1 MKRYP
6 RFLSAAAVAAGFLTV
21 SASAQT
27 TVYSENYDGL
37 TVGTGDLVIA
47 GNPVFGSAAPDVT
60 VDEWAVGHQT
70 FSVADAGSGDHVL
83 RLSNTNSSFGAAVWL
98 DVSSLVPGD
107 YSLQFTVSGYTLSGT
122 GTAPTQFANVLKAKG
137 VDASSADTVTWDLA
151 KGANFDNT
159 VTGGGAT
166 VATNGSYLTSI
177 SPRTGSSAF
186 SADGTVTHSFT
197 IAADDEYIGLI
208 IGNNDLNGQTVAFDI
223 DDLSVERLPWPGDFD
238 DLAVG
243 ASDLVVD
250 TAPVFGSASPDVAT
264 EQWAVGSSDLSV
276 VDSGAGD
283 HVLSLAHS
291 GSSLGAAIWL
301 DVSDL
306 GLTPGDYTMQFAV
319 SGYALS
325 GTGTAPNQFA
335 NVVRAQGVDASTADT
350 VIWSLNRGA
359 NFNTVTSTGGATVAT
374 NGAYGTSASVH
385 TVGGGA
391 TFFTADGTVT
401 HSFTIAAGDE
411 YIGLIIANNDQNGQ
425 TAAFA
430 INDVSVERAPWVA
443 NFDSLAVGTG
453 DLVVNG
459 NPEFGSAAPDVT
471 VDEWAVGHQTFSV
484 ADAGAGDHVLRLSN
498 TNSSFAAAIWLDVSD
513 LELAPGEHR
522 MQFTVSGYTLS
533 GTGTVPTQ
541 FANVLKAKGVDAS
554 SADTVTWDLAKGA
567 NFDNTVTGGGATV
580 ATNGSYLTS
589 ISPRTGSSAFS
600 ADGTVTHSFTI
611 AADDEYI
618 GLIIGNNDLN
628 GQTVA
633 FDVDDVTVEAVTL
646 LLEPTITA
654 STLVIAPAGT
664 VDLTITF
671 DPAADTAELTDSL
684 GSLATDL
691 IALDGDADGVVALT
705 GLTPAATLNYTVT
718 TTNTVDT
725 KDVTARV
732 GIFTE
737 PSDNAFTTALLAD
750 GPEFFYRFEEPADA
764 LFLYDSSGNDHH
776 TTAILGESGLTQGV
790 SEGGIGQGARLD
802 GSVRIQSPAT
812 SNWNQDFSLA
822 LVVSADDV
830 LSGQGLIAKDRD
842 NVGIG
847 GIQGRSVLGL
857 RTDPNALHTSIGDGV
872 SVADTSGNLL
882 PNDIRC
888 LVHMTYDDSANEVSY
903 YVNGSLW
910 STESKTVNDDHTGP
924 WNIAGGANQGKTFG
938 HLDGIMDEAALFIK
952 TLTAGEIT
960 AHYNAFLAAGDPLMG
975 GNIDID
981 SFRAGESVTVTYKL
995 SDNAT
1000 GVTVGGVAQSLT
1012 SGLNVATIQPLADGT
1027 LELVVSGPGGPYV
1040 ESFNV
1045 SVTQPQMSIAIDSVS
1060 PRGSSAFTVT
1070 VDNELLE
1077 YRLLRNTDLSSGS
1090 FAPTGASAQPASADP
1105 GDLSFSLQ
1113 DGSSPADKAFY
1124 RIDYVLP

>member
-1 MKRYP
+1 MTAGHEFKPLKKNMKRYP

-37 TVGTGDLVIA
+37 TVGTGDLVVA

-98 DVSSLVPGD
+98 DVSAMVPGD

-122 GTAPTQFANVLKAKG
+122 GTAPAQFANVLKAKG
-137 VDASSADTVTWDLA
+137 VDASTADTVTWDLA
-151 KGANFDNT
+151 RGANFDNT

-166 VATNGSYLTSI
+166 IATNGSYLTSI
-177 SPRTGSSAF
+177 APTAGSTAF

-197 IAADDEYIGLI
+197 VAADDEYIGLI
-208 IGNNDLNGQTVAFDI
+208 IGNNDQNGQTVAFDI
-223 DDLSVERLPWPGDFD
+223 
-238 DLAVG
+238 
-243 ASDLVVD
+243 
-250 TAPVFGSASPDVAT
+250 
-264 EQWAVGSSDLSV
+264 
-276 VDSGAGD
+276 
-283 HVLSLAHS
+283 
-291 GSSLGAAIWL
+291 
-301 DVSDL
+301 
-306 GLTPGDYTMQFAV
+306 
-319 SGYALS
+319 
-325 GTGTAPNQFA
+325 
-335 NVVRAQGVDASTADT
+335 
-350 VIWSLNRGA
+350 
-359 NFNTVTSTGGATVAT
+359 
-374 NGAYGTSASVH
+374 
-385 TVGGGA
+385 
-391 TFFTADGTVT
+391 
-401 HSFTIAAGDE
+401 
-411 YIGLIIANNDQNGQ
+411 
-425 TAAFA
+425 
-430 INDVSVERAPWVA
+430 
-443 NFDSLAVGTG
+443 
-453 DLVVNG
+453 
-459 NPEFGSAAPDVT
+459 
-471 VDEWAVGHQTFSV
+471 
-484 ADAGAGDHVLRLSN
+484 
-498 TNSSFAAAIWLDVSD
+498 
-513 LELAPGEHR
+513 
-522 MQFTVSGYTLS
+522 
-533 GTGTVPTQ
+533 
-541 FANVLKAKGVDAS
+541 
-554 SADTVTWDLAKGA
+554 
-567 NFDNTVTGGGATV
+567 
-580 ATNGSYLTS
+580 
-589 ISPRTGSSAFS
+589 
-600 ADGTVTHSFTI
+600 
-611 AADDEYI
+611 
-618 GLIIGNNDLN
+618 
-628 GQTVA
+628 
-633 FDVDDVTVEAVTL
+633 DDVTVEAVTL

-654 STLVIAPAGT
+654 STQVIAPAGT

-684 GSLATDL
+684 GSPATDL

-718 TTNTVDT
+718 STNTADT

-732 GIFTE
+732 GVFTE

-750 GPEFFYRFEEPADA
+750 SPEFFYRFEEPVDA

-802 GSVRIQSPAT
+802 GSVRIQSPST

-822 LVVSADDV
+822 LVVSVDDV
-830 LSGQGLIAKDRD
+830 LSGQGLISKDRD
-842 NVGIG
+842 NIGIG
-847 GIQGRSVLGL
+847 GIQGRGVLGL
-857 RTDPNALHTSIGDGV
+857 RTDPNALHTNIGDGV
-872 SVADTSGNLL
+872 GVEDTSGNLL

-903 YVNGSLW
+903 YVNGALW
-910 STESKTVNDDHTGP
+910 STVSKTVNDDHTGP
-924 WNIAGGANQGKTFG
+924 WNIAGGANQGKTTG

-1000 GVTVGGVAQSLT
+1000 GVTLGGVAQSLT

-1027 LELVVSGPGGPYV
+1027 VELVVSGPGGPYV

-1045 SVTQPQMSIAIDSVS
+1045 SVIQPQMSIAIDSVS
-1060 PRGSSAFTVT
+1060 PGGSSAFTVT

-1077 YRLLRNTDLSSGS
+1077 YRLLRNTDLSSNS
-1090 FAPTGASAQPASADP
+1090 FTPTGASAQPASADP